1 MIEATRLTLGHRDPL
16 VRRAGRY
23 AAVMMLLTASL
34 QTVKFGLQPR
44 WRWQPVARESTLEY
58 KLGNWLKQRN
68 PEGRIFAT
76 GGLRFRLNAW
86 FDLPQ
91 VGGGFE
97 SGLRNRM
104 PIDLMYRIRTAATL
118 QRDRREHDTVLM
130 LKTLGVQYVVVH
142 GSNSKEYYRDFV
154 DPERLR
160 DLQLVYHANDDYIYE
175 MAAPPLAHLVSRE
188 EMPLG
193 DAPNRPWVLEPYVRA
208 MEDPSR
214 PAVRTR
220 WLDPRSLTLEGAVP
234 EGRMMALKVNWEE
247 GWRAAQN
254 GRPVEIER
262 DNLGFMVVHAVPSP
276 AARVELRYEGT
287 REQRV
292 AAVVCVLAWLA
303 AFSGLYFDFRRR
315 RVS

>member
-1 MIEATRLTLGHRDPL
+1 
-16 VRRAGRY
+16 
-23 AAVMMLLTASL
+23 
-34 QTVKFGLQPR
+34 
-44 WRWQPVARESTLEY
+44 
-58 KLGNWLKQRN
+58 
-68 PEGRIFAT
+68 
-76 GGLRFRLNAW
+76 
-86 FDLPQ
+86 
-91 VGGGFE
+91 
-97 SGLRNRM
+97 M

-262 DNLGFMVVHAVPSP
+262 DNLGFMVVHAAPSR

-292 AAVVCVLAWLA
+292 AAVVCAVAWLA